1 MIIQRGNQ
9 YDALRS
15 VEGICAHGIAAT
27 AGKGELNSLVFVAV
41 NLNKPCE
48 RRHPRR
54 IQMRMQLLPKENLMR
69 LKSTILSLIL
79 CLAVSAPPSALA
91 QGTGTPNASTSSG
104 AANADT
110 MAPGGTGNAVPKG
123 AGDTSASGVSP
134 AGNTKGM
141 KKKSVKNKSPAAAD
155 SGTNQASKPAQ

>member
-1 MIIQRGNQ
+1 MIVQRENH

-41 NLNKPCE
+41 NLNKRCE
-48 RRHPRR
+48 RQHRSR
-54 IQMRMQLLPKENLMR
+54 IQVHMQLLPKENWMR

-79 CLAVSAPPSALA
+79 CLAALASPSALA
-91 QGTGTPNASTSSG
+91 QGAGTPNASTSSG

-123 AGDTSASGVSP
+123 AGDTSASGASP
-134 AGNTKGM
+134 AGNTKSM

-155 SGTNQASKPAQ
+155 SGTDQVPKPAQ